1 MIRHLPPQDM
11 LVDYASGAL
20 PQPVAMAVATHA
32 QLCDE
37 SRNRITALEEVGG
50 AMLMDLAPEVMSSGA
65 LDAVLD
71 RLDELPDTDDPVDD
85 GAVVGASLAGD
96 LEDLLPADL
105 RVRLVR
111 DANGIRWR
119 HKGGA
124 VESAEISSDVD
135 GFDVRLLR
143 IKAGKAVPQHTHEGL
158 EITLCL
164 TGSYRD
170 GDERFAK
177 GDFQVADPSVD
188 HRPVADAD
196 EDCIVLAVVEQRIRL
211 TGLFGRVVN
220 PFVRL

>member
-1 MIRHLPPQDM
+1 M

-32 QLCDE
+32 QLCEE
-37 SRNRITALEEVGG
+37 SRDRIGALEEVGG
-50 AMLMDLAPEVMSSGA
+50 AMLMDLAPEALSAGA

-71 RLDELPDTDDPVDD
+71 RLDELPNTDSPDQDSSVMDADPSGALEGLLPVD
-85 GAVVGASLAGD
+85 
-96 LEDLLPADL
+96 L
-105 RVRLVR
+105 RARLVR

-119 HKGGA
+119 HKGAA
-124 VESAEISSDVD
+124 VESAEISSDVE
-135 GFDVRLLR
+135 GYDVRLLR

-170 GDERFAK
+170 GEERFAK

-211 TGLFGRVVN
+211 TGLVGRVVN